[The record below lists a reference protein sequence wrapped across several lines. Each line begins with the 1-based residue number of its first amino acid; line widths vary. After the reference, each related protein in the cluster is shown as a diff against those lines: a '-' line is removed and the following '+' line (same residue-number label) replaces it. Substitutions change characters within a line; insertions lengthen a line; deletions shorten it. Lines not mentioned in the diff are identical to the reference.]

1 MLSVSTKKI
10 IGRFQQKNDTEAN
23 WNKASNFIPM
33 VGEFIIYN
41 KDENYNYER
50 LKIGDGIH
58 SIVDLPFVIS
68 SIDNEKIE
76 QLF

>member
-1 MLSVSTKKI
+1 
-10 IGRFQQKNDTEAN
+10 
-23 WNKASNFIPM
+23 M

-76 QLF
+76 